1 MTVASTAE
9 PGAREEY
16 RYPFE
21 AYPTGWYL
29 LVESGELECG
39 KVLPLRYFGRDIV
52 LYRTESGTPVLVD
65 AHCPHMG
72 AHLGYGGKVCGENIR
87 CPFHSWEFA
96 PDGPCVSV
104 PYRTTERIP
113 EVGLK
118 TWRIRETSGFI
129 FAHYSPTNDE
139 PAWLVPDEPAW
150 KEEGWIGYEKSSW
163 RAKVHVQEIAENIPD
178 TAHFVYVHDVPVLP
192 KVRGKIDGHIYRQS
206 MTNLV
211 RGKEVTV
218 LEHDA
223 HGLGVSWIEAFI
235 PVHYRMIVTATPID
249 ALYTD
254 LRIYFLVHEGEGAE
268 TLSKLSRDTIDL
280 VIENTSRDVHIWEHK
295 AYVERPPLVQGDGP
309 ISVLRRWSRQF
320 YSA

>member
-1 MTVASTAE
+1 MTVESAAGA
-9 PGAREEY
+9 GAREEY

-52 LYRTESGTPVLVD
+52 LYRTESGRPVLVD

-96 PDGPCVSV
+96 ADGPCVSV

-118 TWRIRETSGFI
+118 TWRVRETSGFI
-129 FAHYSPTNDE
+129 FAHYSPTGDE
-139 PAWLVPDEPAW
+139 PAWSVPDEPAW
-150 KEEGWIGYEKSSW
+150 KEKGWIGYEKFSW

-268 TLSKLSRDTIDL
+268 TLSQLSRDTIDL
-280 VIENTSRDVHIWEHK
+280 VIENTSRDVRIWEHK